1 MTRYRSN
8 AWARATV
15 KKFAETTGLEIPDPS
30 LLDHWGD
37 QYERFLWISQSN
49 NEGWL
54 RTLIKAVETDQP
66 LEIKDPDKVL
76 AWLKQETGSKPLPID
91 LVKTL
96 ATHLEHNPSG
106 RSAASKAWNT
116 RRSLRS
122 A

>member
-15 KKFAETTGLEIPDPS
+15 KNFAETTGLKVPEPG
-30 LLDHWGD
+30 LLDYWGD

-49 NEGWL
+49 HESWL
-54 RTLIKAVETDQP
+54 RTLIKAFETEQP
-66 LEIKDPDKVL
+66 IEIRDPDKML
-76 AWLKQETGSKPLPID
+76 EWLKQDTGSNPLPID

-96 ATHLEHNPSG
+96 ATHLKHNPSG
-106 RSAASKAWNT
+106 RPAVSKAQNT